1 MAVPPPAV
9 FHLGACPPMIPR
21 PAAAPP
27 AVFQSARPPPAV
39 SPPAAVPRSVFC
51 PLAHPHAAC
60 RRRRS
65 LRCPWSFGARP
76 RGNTGE
82 GQLRR
87 RCPLAARRSPAAAP
101 PRARPKASVRPSPCP
116 DPSARPKPS
125 ARVPSGTR
133 PKAST
138 RPPHQRPAPGRRR
151 HCRHTSPRRRDRSR
165 RLIRERPRV
174 GAAELD
180 DSVTAAVA
188 PIIALSTSM
197 TAAPAPSPRAEF
209 CFGPAASPR
218 AEFCFG
224 PAGLASADEVACG
237 EQTRDTT
244 ACHSSWA
251 AGAAPGPRPVS
262 AGTGRRGGVNGLWP
276 SPPPLHPPPPSPPPP
291 PAPPSRVSPSP
302 PLAPPS
308 PYAHK
313 REGEA
318 VGRVAAARG
327 EPGRTP
333 SARNRASGS
342 RGLPGLRVGGGLY
355 AGGGLRARGGLCT

>member
-1 MAVPPPAV
+1 MKRWTARRRLLPPSQRQMCKEGDGGREYYCLLEACGRRRWEHLLPPVLRPPQPDMAVPPPAV

-165 RLIRERPRV
+165 RRCR
-174 GAAELD
+174 
-180 DSVTAAVA
+180 
-188 PIIALSTSM
+188 
-197 TAAPAPSPRAEF
+197 
-209 CFGPAASPR
+209 
-218 AEFCFG
+218 
-224 PAGLASADEVACG
+224 
-237 EQTRDTT
+237 
-244 ACHSSWA
+244 
-251 AGAAPGPRPVS
+251 
-262 AGTGRRGGVNGLWP
+262 
-276 SPPPLHPPPPSPPPP
+276 
-291 PAPPSRVSPSP
+291 
-302 PLAPPS
+302 
-308 PYAHK
+308 
-313 REGEA
+313 
-318 VGRVAAARG
+318 
-327 EPGRTP
+327 
-333 SARNRASGS
+333 
-342 RGLPGLRVGGGLY
+342 
-355 AGGGLRARGGLCT
+355 